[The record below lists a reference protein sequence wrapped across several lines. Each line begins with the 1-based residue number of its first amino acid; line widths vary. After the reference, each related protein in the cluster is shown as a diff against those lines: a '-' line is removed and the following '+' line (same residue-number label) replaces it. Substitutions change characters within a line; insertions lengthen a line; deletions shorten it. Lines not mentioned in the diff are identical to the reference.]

1 MKFVDPKTDI
11 AFKKIFGNEAHKEI
25 LIEFLNEILEL
36 EYPIADVTILNSYQP
51 LKLGGLKETL
61 LDIKAEDTQQREFL
75 VEMRGEKELAFA
87 KRAMYY
93 TSKAYSQQLGKGEK
107 YHLLKPTI
115 FLGILDFILFSH
127 ENTISRHLILDHQ
140 TKQHELKDLEFNF
153 IELPKF
159 LKQEHKLETVA
170 EKWLYFIKQADDLD
184 HIPANANT
192 SALKQAYEIAEQ
204 HTWSA
209 DELEVYESQEIEIVK
224 TRNMIDSARVEGKTE
239 GKIEG
244 KVEIAKTMLAEGFDL
259 ETITKVTK
267 LTLKEV
273 RGLK

>member
-1 MKFVDPKTDI
+1 MQV
-11 AFKKIFGNEAHKEI
+11 
-25 LIEFLNEILEL
+25 
-36 EYPIADVTILNSYQP
+36 
-51 LKLGGLKETL
+51 
-61 LDIKAEDTQQREFL
+61 
-75 VEMRGEKELAFA
+75 EKELAFA

-107 YHLLKPTI
+107 YHLLKPVI
-115 FLGILDFILFSH
+115 FLGILDFTLFSH
-127 ENTISRHLILDHQ
+127 ENTVSRHLILDNQ

-159 LKQEHKLETVA
+159 LKQEHELETVA

-184 HIPANANT
+184 HIPANTNT

-224 TRNMIDSARVEGKTE
+224 TRNMIDSARVEGK
-239 GKIEG
+239 IEG
-244 KVEIAKTMLAEGFDL
+244 ETSKAIEIAKTMLAEGF
-259 ETITKVTK
+259 EATIIAKITK
-267 LTLKEV
+267 LTPKEIEALK
-273 RGLK
+273 